1 MRSDRQDQELPE
13 LCCPNVLPE
22 PKETK
27 RECEKRKRKAK
38 ERVVRLEYRGK
49 PVLTRNRR
57 DSSGFGGFMVYTY
70 VLPLSDTRRPSLP
83 WIWTC
88 RHPRHSGSG
97 GGSRTRFASSVCLRG
112 TCSFSAPGP
121 NPTWHPPSPVRGQFL
136 RYVHPIDHHITSVVR
151 IRSSHRC
158 CSRMWLRT
166 MHYGRHPDACPPT
179 GSPCASCIA
188 LRGSCSVAPCPATQS
203 FCVCIHVT
211 IYPQW
216 RWETCLGV
224 WRLIRLI
231 LFPLAGV

>member
-1 MRSDRQDQELPE
+1 VRSDRQDQELPE
-13 LCCPNVLPE
+13 LYCPNVLPE

-70 VLPLSDTRRPSLP
+70 VLPLSDPRRPSLP

-121 NPTWHPPSPVRGQFL
+121 NPTWPPPSPVRGANS
-136 RYVHPIDHHITSVVR
+136 TSMGCGR
-151 IRSSHRC
+151 GHGWRSRGRWGNGPFGGEWPVSEREGSIVERC
-158 CSRMWLRT
+158 L
-166 MHYGRHPDACPPT
+166 H
-179 GSPCASCIA
+179 
-188 LRGSCSVAPCPATQS
+188 
-203 FCVCIHVT
+203 
-211 IYPQW
+211 
-216 RWETCLGV
+216 
-224 WRLIRLI
+224 
-231 LFPLAGV
+231 